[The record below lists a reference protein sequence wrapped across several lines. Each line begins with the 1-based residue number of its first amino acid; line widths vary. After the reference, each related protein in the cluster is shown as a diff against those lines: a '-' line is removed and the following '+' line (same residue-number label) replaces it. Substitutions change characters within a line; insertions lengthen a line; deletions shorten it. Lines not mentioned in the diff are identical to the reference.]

1 MRGGRLGA
9 REREFGRILAQ
20 ECVGGIG
27 AHAQVALFMKA
38 FHVMSP
44 QRTGRVVA
52 LVMALTRRSSAER
65 CSSCR

>member
-1 MRGGRLGA
+1 MR
-9 REREFGRILAQ
+9 EKENLA
-20 ECVGGIG
+20 VSLPRSVFGGIG